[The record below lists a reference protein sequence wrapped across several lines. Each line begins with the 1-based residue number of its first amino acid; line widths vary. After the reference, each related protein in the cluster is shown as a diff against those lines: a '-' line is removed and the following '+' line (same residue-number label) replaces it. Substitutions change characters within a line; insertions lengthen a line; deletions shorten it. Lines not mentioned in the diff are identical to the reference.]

1 MAMNWNNLI
10 NNFLKPE
17 VQDALRNM
25 QNSNNKTSNSNQSV
39 LESSANS
46 SIFRTTNN
54 NPVIANLVANTPQTP
69 ANQNQFPVGEF
80 LFNAEVNELEQQQT
94 TQMVKELFQLPKDF
108 TEFLQLATKAN
119 PQNQIG
125 DLLLAFLDLIDV
137 QGMLQQNGKNAL
149 SKLFQMIAEFNKLGV
164 QMKSQEITE
173 LAKLINTA
181 IRQTTST
188 DVQTLKTVMLLY
200 LPWLPLTDNEAFK
213 LEITQ
218 KKDDDVSDSEDSI
231 TLLITT
237 VNYYNVQAS
246 IAKNGNESVNVN
258 VICSDEFPSSELES
272 GLAEK
277 SVKFNVPINFE
288 AKVQENMPKEKNEER
303 KMKIFMNTSP
313 GVNPFLL
320 LIANSVLNIVH
331 KIDDMDSLREKRS
344 QQI

>member
-1 MAMNWNNLI
+1 MSMNWSNFI

-17 VQDALRNM
+17 MQDTLKNLQNM
-25 QNSNNKTSNSNQSV
+25 NTSARSGAEASETTEATQVFRFN
-39 LESSANS
+39 LSANQ
-46 SIFRTTNN
+46 TPQNTNQ
-54 NPVIANLVANTPQTP
+54 PQTP
-69 ANQNQFPVGEF
+69 AQQYTAGEF
-80 LFNAEVNELEQQQT
+80 LFNAEVSELEQQQT
-94 TQMVKELFQLPKDF
+94 TQMVKELYQLPKEL
-108 TEFLQLATKAN
+108 TEFLQLATKSN
-119 PQNQIG
+119 PKNPIG
-125 DLLLAFLDLIDV
+125 DLLLAFLDLGDLSV
-137 QGMLQQNGKNAL
+137 LLQQNGKTAL
-149 SKLFQMIAEFNKLGV
+149 SKLFQMIAEFNRLGV

-218 KKDDDVSDSEDSI
+218 KKEEEVSDSEDSI

-246 IAKNGNESVNVN
+246 IVKNGQESVNVN
-258 VICSDEFPSSELES
+258 VICSEEFPSSELQS
-272 GLAEK
+272 GLDEK
-277 SVKFNVPINFE
+277 SVKFNVPINYE
-288 AKVQENMPKEKNEER
+288 AKIQENQPKEKNEER

-331 KIDDMDSLREKRS
+331 KIDDMDSLREKRKNLNG
-344 QQI
+344 